1 MSRLRRDGTPA
12 NDRPGRPPGIHTPH
26 DRRYRVRQTAAWCEE
41 LRQWRDAVRRM
52 RRQLAVEG
60 SVALPMLETRTMALC
75 QEARVLLDAVRAQL
89 RTQHAQMVALL
100 ESAGDA
106 ARDADDAAP
115 QQARGP

>member
-1 MSRLRRDGTPA
+1 MSRLRRDGSPA
-12 NDRPGRPPGIHTPH
+12 ARSPGRPPGIHTPH
-26 DRRYRVRQTAAWCEE
+26 DRRYRVRQTADWCEE
-41 LRQWRDAVRRM
+41 LRQWREQVRRM

-89 RTQHAQMVALL
+89 HTQHAQMAALI
-100 ESAGDA
+100 EAAGA
-106 ARDADDAAP
+106 AAQDADDAGP